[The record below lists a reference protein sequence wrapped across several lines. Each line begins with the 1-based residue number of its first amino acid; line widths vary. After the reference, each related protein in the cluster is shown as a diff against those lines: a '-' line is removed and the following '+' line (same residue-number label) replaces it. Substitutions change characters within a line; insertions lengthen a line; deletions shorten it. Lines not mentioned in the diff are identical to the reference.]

1 MWCTD
6 ESLSYIYFSN
16 SWRQMISCPKK
27 TSFLCSYIECAWQI
41 ENQFNSNPGCAWP
54 MVSCKSRRSSSWSTT
69 NHFSVSAAVQKL
81 AGIRN
86 KNIANIIMASVAD
99 SFALFLF
106 WSPKT
111 KTKTTIFSTKSCNA
125 NDSDCVVDCTV
136 HQRPMRCIPHSCMN
150 VYNIHV
156 QIEWAQT
163 NTMITAKATN
173 RLAFAISKTDLN
185 IRSLAFINCQAFY
198 IISTFVLLLLPAIF
212 CPKPL
217 HKNAIENAPPMGNC
231 IQSFKIQE
239 LYSTNAKIASAAT
252 RSAFRQHKVKWTLKC
267 NDFVSLKYLFLFRA
281 KRPKVFC
288 ICTLED
294 VMHEMQKNCIQAA
307 NFCFPY
313 SLWFVVVVVDGCFVL
328 FVYEPRRGLCI
339 RN

>member
-54 MVSCKSRRSSSWSTT
+54 MVSCKSRRSSSRSTT

-111 KTKTTIFSTKSCNA
+111 KTKTTIFFHK
-125 NDSDCVVDCTV
+125 
-136 HQRPMRCIPHSCMN
+136 I
-150 VYNIHV
+150 V
-156 QIEWAQT
+156 Q
-163 NTMITAKATN
+163 
-173 RLAFAISKTDLN
+173 
-185 IRSLAFINCQAFY
+185 C
-198 IISTFVLLLLPAIF
+198 
-212 CPKPL
+212 
-217 HKNAIENAPPMGNC
+217 
-231 IQSFKIQE
+231 
-239 LYSTNAKIASAAT
+239 
-252 RSAFRQHKVKWTLKC
+252 KWL
-267 NDFVSLKYLFLFRA
+267 
-281 KRPKVFC
+281 
-288 ICTLED
+288 
-294 VMHEMQKNCIQAA
+294 
-307 NFCFPY
+307 
-313 SLWFVVVVVDGCFVL
+313 
-328 FVYEPRRGLCI
+328 GLCCWLHSAPETNEMYTTFMYECI
-339 RN
+339 